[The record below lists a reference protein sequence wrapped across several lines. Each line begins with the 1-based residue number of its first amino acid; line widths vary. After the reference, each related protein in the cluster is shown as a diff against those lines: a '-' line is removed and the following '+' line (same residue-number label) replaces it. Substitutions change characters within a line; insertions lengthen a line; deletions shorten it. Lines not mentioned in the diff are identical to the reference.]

1 MMAFC
6 DARDGAEGGGEASV
20 PEQRARFCG
29 CHLVPQILN
38 VRGIFLIVIQTQKPL
53 AEDRKMYVA
62 IQETMMSLRTG
73 SARSSSVRSSDPVSG
88 SLGTSPRPIR

>member
-20 PEQRARFCG
+20 PEQRARFLRV
-29 CHLVPQILN
+29 HLVPQILN

-88 SLGTSPRPIR
+88 SLGTSPRPIC